1 MSYNPSTKEM
11 ITIIAQAL
19 GELNDNAVFVGG
31 ATVPFYLPDA
41 YLSAARPTEDVDVVL
56 KIVSYIKNKEVEET
70 LRTKKFTH
78 DTSKGATI
86 CRWIYRDFKVDIMS
100 SDGAALG
107 FTNKWYKEGMES
119 SIEIISSPVQVKIF
133 RLPYFIASK
142 MEAFKDRGNYDYIG
156 STDMEDIISILSV
169 CPAEM
174 LEGMRGQ
181 CSGNLLKYLRDE
193 FKVLLS
199 TSDFLDALPA
209 GVLNRANVDA
219 AVKAMKERMENF

>member
-11 ITIIAQAL
+11 IIIIAQAL
-19 GELNDNAVFVGG
+19 GELNDKAVFVGG

-56 KIVSYIKNKEVEET
+56 EIVSSIKSKEVDEI

-78 DTSKGATI
+78 DTSQGAPI
-86 CRWIYRDFKVDIMS
+86 CRWIYSDFKVDIMS
-100 SDGAALG
+100 SDSAALG
-107 FTNKWYKEGMES
+107 FTNKWYKEGMAS

-133 RLPYFIASK
+133 RLPHFIASK
-142 MEAFKDRGNYDYIG
+142 MEAFKDRGNDDYIG
-156 STDMEDIISILSV
+156 SSDMEDIISILSV
-169 CPAEM
+169 CPTEI
-174 LEGMRGQ
+174 LEGMRDQ
-181 CSGNLLKYLRDE
+181 CSANLLKYLRDK

-199 TSDFLDALPA
+199 TSDFLDALPG

-219 AVKAMKERMENF
+219 SVRALRNRMEIF

>member
-31 ATVPFYLPDA
+31 ATVPFYLPDP

-56 KIVSYIKNKEVEET
+56 EIVSYIKNEE
-70 LRTKKFTH
+70 FE
-78 DTSKGATI
+78 
-86 CRWIYRDFKVDIMS
+86 RDQ
-100 SDGAALG
+100 
-107 FTNKWYKEGMES
+107 Y
-119 SIEIISSPVQVKIF
+119 
-133 RLPYFIASK
+133 
-142 MEAFKDRGNYDYIG
+142 
-156 STDMEDIISILSV
+156 
-169 CPAEM
+169 
-174 LEGMRGQ
+174 
-181 CSGNLLKYLRDE
+181 SGNLLKSLRDE
-193 FKVLLS
+193 FKVLLN